1 MKLSR
6 RGLFRMLFSLPLVKV
21 FRQHP
26 PTLGGVRFM
35 LNRNQP
41 KERID
46 FITPNDWGHALGL
59 DISSNQEKLRYFFVT
74 KSGDLI
80 QPSPNPR
87 QVR

>member
-1 MKLSR
+1 
-6 RGLFRMLFSLPLVKV
+6 
-21 FRQHP
+21 
-26 PTLGGVRFM
+26 M